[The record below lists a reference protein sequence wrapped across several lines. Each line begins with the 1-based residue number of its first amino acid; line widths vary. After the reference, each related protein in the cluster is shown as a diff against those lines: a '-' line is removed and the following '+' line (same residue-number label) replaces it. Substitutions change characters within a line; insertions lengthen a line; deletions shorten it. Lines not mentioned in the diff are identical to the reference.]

1 MASLKVGNDVFC
13 LKAFLD
19 LKLKMFGGTDHEPP
33 VENPCLLDPEE
44 GLDGPGEAVLVPQL
58 GHQRARHL
66 VMLVMVMIMVMM
78 MVLLDNLCRLRSST
92 DGNSGSLSTKTVLGE
107 AGVVP
112 EI

>member
-58 GHQRARHL
+58 GHQGARHL
-66 VMLVMVMIMVMM
+66 VMVVMMM

-92 DGNSGSLSTKTVLGE
+92 NGDSGSLSTKTVFGE

-112 EI
+112 KI

>member
-44 GLDGPGEAVLVPQL
+44 GLDGPGEAVLV
-58 GHQRARHL
+58 
-66 VMLVMVMIMVMM
+66 
-78 MVLLDNLCRLRSST
+78 S
-92 DGNSGSLSTKTVLGE
+92 
-107 AGVVP
+107 
-112 EI
+112 